1 MKREEII
8 AMWENAEQN
17 KTGLTGEGNGTD
29 PSKQTSSN
37 YVNNGQ
43 PMSYGQNAGQTGNYG
58 TGSGPQNYGGQQG
71 YSQQNAWQNPY
82 TNRYNQTYNY
92 TNTQF
97 NAGYPA
103 GGNGGRKKK
112 GVGKKIGIGV
122 LIAALVALVIFG
134 LYEVAQHVP
143 LSGSDK
149 KAVAKIEK
157 QETEQIVPANED
169 ASSAT
174 QEDASAGQDAA
185 SAGENAQSGSDGQRV
200 ATISAPTPVVVS
212 DVTQV
217 VASSMP
223 AIVAID
229 NNFTQTVNYFGQR
242 YTQEATGSGSGIIVG
257 QNENTLLI
265 ATNYHVVEDAD
276 SLSVQFVDGEKAEAQ
291 LKDSD
296 PDMDLAV
303 IAVPLKDIKN
313 STMDSIVIA
322 TLGDSDSL
330 KLGEPA
336 IAIGNALGQGQSVT
350 VGVIS
355 ALDREIQISQTETG
369 TFIQTDAAINPGNS
383 GGALLNSAGEVIG
396 INSNKFADTD
406 VEGMGFAIP
415 ISVAQPII
423 DEMMNR
429 ELVAD
434 EDRGYLGISGTTV
447 PYEYTGIEGVRV
459 RAVTPGSGADAA
471 GLKED
476 DIIIRMNGESIKSME
491 SLQNKLKYCKAG
503 DKVTLTILR
512 RQNDRYV
519 EVDVDVKLSNG
530 KAAGISSDGQETQ
543 QQQQQQQQQQEQQ
556 EQQQGGD
563 NGGSYYYFGNGDGGS
578 GFPFSFPFFGNY

>member
-1 MKREEII
+1 
-8 AMWENAEQN
+8 MWENAEQN